1 MAEFHTPIYEEL
13 PEGLDTLITESAS
26 TSAYDTDRAQAI
38 AALEQGT
45 LSSEQERIVLGRL
58 AAQVSQDYN

>member
-13 PEGLDTLITESAS
+13 PEGLDTVATESTS

-45 LSSEQERIVLGRL
+45 LSSEQERIILGRL
-58 AAQVSQDYN
+58 AAQVSQNYN